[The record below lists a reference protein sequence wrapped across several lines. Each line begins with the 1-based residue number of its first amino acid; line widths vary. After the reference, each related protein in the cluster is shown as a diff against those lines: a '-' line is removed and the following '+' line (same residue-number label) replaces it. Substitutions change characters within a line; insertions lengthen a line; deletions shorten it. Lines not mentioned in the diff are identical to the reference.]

1 MEPIFFYFKET
12 PVGVDNKFTLDFS
25 NNELI
30 YQINFTTENDYYIT
44 TMNCNLVIANDYG
57 GLLGNIKKLLI
68 KSQLLLEKGA
78 AYQFYLSLAGL
89 AVSFPGMNKKKD
101 KLNLL
106 SDQYNIDLFS
116 CKYKFYDVTENQIKD
131 YKFFSPYT
139 QFFKKGFEFED
150 TKKTRKYRFVTDDQN
165 NNIVSSIN
173 WKWYLF
179 DFDSHY
185 LNQNLI
191 FA

>member
-25 NNELI
+25 NTKLI

-44 TMNCNLVIANDYG
+44 TMNCDLVIANDYG
-57 GLLGNIKKLLI
+57 RLLDNIKKLSI

-78 AYQFYLSLAGL
+78 AYQFDLSLAGL

-106 SDQYNIDLFS
+106 SDQYNVVLFS
-116 CKYKFYDVTENQIKD
+116 CKYKFYDITENQVKD
-131 YKFFSPYT
+131 YKIFSPYT
-139 QFFKKGFEFED
+139 QFFKKGFAYED
-150 TKKTRKYRFVTDDQN
+150 TKKTKKYRFVTDDQN
-165 NNIVSSIN
+165 KNIVSSIN
-173 WKWYLF
+173 WK
-179 DFDSHY
+179 
-185 LNQNLI
+185 
-191 FA
+191 